1 MARSAFAAV
10 LACSLLAGLPSCE
23 GSNGDTPGQ
32 AGTAGAPS
40 AGAAASGTGGRS
52 ASGGST
58 GNATTAGVAGTEPAS
73 GAGGGGTSGGAGRS
87 ASAGRGS
94 AGTANGGASAGR
106 TSSGGGTSGGDES
119 GGRATGGSSNA
130 GEGGEAT
137 GMSGAGG
144 SAPNGSTY
152 DAVVLADNPVLY
164 LAMSALDGTEP
175 DLTGHGHDG
184 TYHGGANPS
193 ATLPNGDQA
202 ADFAGNPH
210 YVSVPSSAGLS
221 IPTTQNL
228 TWEAW
233 IRPAVLQFD
242 DDSSG
247 YVDWMGKCEE
257 YSPTCEW
264 EARMYNM
271 TNSSNRC
278 NRLSAYAFN
287 PTADLGSGAYWEAG
301 TCGTIEAG
309 SWYHVVGQYSTEV
322 TPSGCSNAGEFPGG
336 IEIWVNGVKWNHA
349 SHGDTGC
356 MSQYDVKPVAND
368 SALNIATMAKDA
380 WFQGSIAKVAV
391 YGVRLTNEQVAHH
404 YQVMTGKAPTGSCSS
419 TCSF

>member
-1 MARSAFAAV
+1 MLVLSSCQDSDGGGKPGAAGRH
-10 LACSLLAGLPSCE
+10 AAAGSGG
-23 GSNGDTPGQ
+23 GSGRG
-32 AGTAGAPS
+32 ASGGTGAAGAPANGGGAGTTAARAGQSGS
-40 AGAAASGTGGRS
+40 AGPSPAGGQGANGGANAGASSNGATAGTSTGGSSRGGRS
-52 ASGGST
+52 AGGGNGGSALGGSMSGGD
-58 GNATTAGVAGTEPAS
+58 AGEAS
-73 GAGGGGTSGGAGRS
+73 GDA
-87 ASAGRGS
+87 GS
-94 AGTANGGASAGR
+94 AG
-106 TSSGGGTSGGDES
+106 
-119 GGRATGGSSNA
+119 
-130 GEGGEAT
+130 
-137 GMSGAGG
+137 
-144 SAPNGSTY
+144 SAPTSTY
-152 DAVVLADNPVLY
+152 DDVVLADNPVLY

-184 TYHGGANPS
+184 TYHGGANAS
-193 ATLPNGDQA
+193 ATLPNGDEA
-202 ADFAGNPH
+202 ADFAGSPH
-210 YVSVPSSAGLS
+210 YVSVPSSTALS
-221 IPTTQNL
+221 IPTTRNL

-233 IRPAVLQFD
+233 IRPDVLQFD

-247 YVDWMGKCEE
+247 YVDWMGKCEQ

-322 TPSGCSNAGEFPGG
+322 TPSGCSNADEFPGG
-336 IEIWVNGVKWNHA
+336 IEIWVNGVKWNHE

-356 MSQYDVKPVAND
+356 MSQYDVKPEAND
-368 SALNIATMAKDA
+368 SALNIGTMAKDA

-391 YGVRLTNEQVAHH
+391 YGVRLTNEQVTHH
-404 YQVMTGKAPTGSCSS
+404 YEVMTGMAPTGSCSS